1 MNREEETLFIRKMQE
16 ADKTLLDKHFTLK
29 KISEAKRVSDNHLY
43 TLAEFDVT
51 NERDSGYFNLGFDK
65 DDTIILA
72 EMDVNFKTP
81 LGLNRSPLELKI
93 LAEALLFHYKESIL
107 VKEKEQ

>member
-16 ADKTLLDKHFTLK
+16 ADKTLLEQHFSLK
-29 KISEAKRVSDNHLY
+29 SVSQEKRLSDALIFTFAKFN
-43 TLAEFDVT
+43 VT
-51 NERDSGYFNLGFDK
+51 ATPDSGYFNLGFD
-65 DDTIILA
+65 DSEQIILA

-93 LAEALLFHYKESIL
+93 LAENLLIHYKNEIL
-107 VKEKEQ
+107 QNKS